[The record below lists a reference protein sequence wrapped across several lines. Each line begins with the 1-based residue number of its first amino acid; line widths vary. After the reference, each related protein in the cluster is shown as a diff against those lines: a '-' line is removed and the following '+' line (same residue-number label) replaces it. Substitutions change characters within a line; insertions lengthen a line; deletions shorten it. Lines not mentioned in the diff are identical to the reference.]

1 MQKVARKLAA
11 LLAVFVLAVGV
22 FFTASPAM
30 AAGENASLVVKG
42 SEQLNGKDIYA
53 LKMFDLT
60 KSADGAIAYTLVE
73 EWEDFFTFAAENK
86 YGCQNLEGEALSRKA
101 YEYVSN
107 LQNPA
112 DNVTTTL
119 STFASEAADYVL
131 DNPSTFSTDRKT
143 ATGAE
148 TSSDSGEYQAK
159 FTGLD
164 YGYYLVYPLGS
175 TGNGTRDTYA
185 MLYNVDKAS
194 VEIGMKSE
202 YPTVDKE
209 IVEGGSAVSGNTAQI
224 GDTLT
229 FTLTAKVP
237 DVSAY
242 DEYYQFAFAD
252 TLSKGLQF
260 NTGSIKVQWAPN
272 ADGQFTDIES
282 TNYKVTEPAYT
293 GAGDSSLRVDF
304 GTQKTVGDEPD
315 TERVYDALNLFK
327 GHVGW
332 TIKVTYTVT
341 LTETAVV
348 VGDANTNS
356 AKVEFTTD
364 PDSTG
369 TGSSTEDITK
379 TYTFGF
385 GIDKQKGNTDGD
397 AAGALAGAV
406 FKIYKDSGTDASEWD
421 GSDTVVKFTKQA
433 TSPKVDYDYYT
444 VDMTSGS
451 ETLTTTL
458 NKLYVCGLDE
468 GTYWIEEVSAPDGY
482 NKMAGYIKV
491 EISSTIDGN
500 GDLTA
505 HTITFTDPD
514 GSPIS
519 GATHENNHTI
529 QIINK
534 TGSLLPGTGG
544 MGTIAFTVVG
554 VAVIAG
560 GAVWYVNRRR
570 ATSNGEHVA

>member
-1 MQKVARKLAA
+1 MQKIIHKMAAVVAVVA
-11 LLAVFVLAVGV
+11 LVVGSLL
-22 FFTASPAM
+22 TASPAY
-30 AAGENASLVVKG
+30 AAGDNASLVVKG
-42 SEQLNGKDIYA
+42 SEQLNGKEIYA

-60 KSADGAIAYTLVE
+60 KNTDGAIAYTLVE
-73 EWEDFFTFAAENK
+73 EWKDFFTSAAGNK

-101 YEYVSN
+101 YEYVAQLTGDN
-107 LQNPA
+107 QN
-112 DNVTTTL
+112 DTTTQL

-131 DNPSTFSTDRKT
+131 DNPSTFSADRKT
-143 ATGAE
+143 AMGAE
-148 TSSDSGEYQAK
+148 TSTDSGEYQAK

-185 MLYNVDKAS
+185 MLYNVDEES
-194 VEIGMKSE
+194 VEISMKSE

-209 IVEGGSAVSGNTAQI
+209 IVEDDDTVSGNTAQI

-242 DEYYQFAFAD
+242 DEYYQFAFVD
-252 TLSKGLQF
+252 TLSKGLKF
-260 NTGSIKVQWAPN
+260 NEGSIKVQWDQN
-272 ADGQFTDIES
+272 ADGQFTDIGG
-282 TNYKVTEPAYT
+282 TNYKVTEPTYT
-293 GAGDSSLRVDF
+293 GSGESSLRVDF
-304 GTQKTVGDEPD
+304 GTQKAVGDDSD
-315 TERVYDALNLFK
+315 TKQVYDALNLFK
-327 GHVGW
+327 GHEGW

-341 LTETAVV
+341 LTEAAVV

-385 GIDKQKGNTDGD
+385 GIDKQKGDTRG
-397 AAGALAGAV
+397 AANGALAGAV
-406 FKIYKDSGTDASEWD
+406 FKIYKDDGTEAGKWD
-421 GSDTVVKFTKQA
+421 SSDTVVKFTKQA
-433 TSPKVDYDYYT
+433 TSPKPDYDYYT
-444 VDMTSGS
+444 VDMTSDS

-458 NKLYVCGLDE
+458 NKLYVCGLDK

-500 GDLTA
+500 GDLTD
-505 HTITFTDPD
+505 HTITFTDSD

-519 GATHENNHTI
+519 GAAHDNNHTI

-534 TGSLLPGTGG
+534 TGSLLPETGG
-544 MGTIAFTVVG
+544 MGTIVFTVVG
-554 VAVIAG
+554 VAIVAG
-560 GAVWYVNRRR
+560 GIVWFASRRR
-570 ATSNGEHVA
+570 ANGSHAA

>member
-1 MQKVARKLAA
+1 MLKNMKAKALA
-11 LLAVFVLAVGV
+11 LLAVLVLAVGV

-30 AAGENASLVVKG
+30 AVGENASLVVKG
-42 SEQLNGKDIYA
+42 SEQLNGKEIYA

-60 KSADGAIAYTLVE
+60 EGSDDAIAYTLDE
-73 EWEDFFTFAAENK
+73 DWEGFFKSDAK
-86 YGCQNLEGEALSRKA
+86 YGCQSLEGEALSRKA
-101 YEYVSN
+101 YEYVSS
-107 LQNPA
+107 LQNSA

-148 TSSDSGEYQAK
+148 TSPDSGKYQAK

-175 TGNGTRDTYA
+175 TGDGTRDTYA
-185 MLYNVDKAS
+185 MLYNVDEAS
-194 VEIGMKSE
+194 VEISMKSE

-209 IVEGGSAVSGNTAQI
+209 IVEGDGAVSGNTAQI

-242 DEYYQFAFAD
+242 DEYYQFAFVD
-252 TLSKGLQF
+252 TLSKGLRF
-260 NTGSIKVQWAPN
+260 NSITSVQWAESE
-272 ADGQFTDIES
+272 DGSFSDMGS
-282 TNYKVTEPAYT
+282 TNYTVTAPKYT
-293 GAGDSSLRVDF
+293 GTSASELRIDF
-304 GTQKTVGDEPD
+304 GTKTQAGEPATD
-315 TERVYDALNLFK
+315 IYNALALFQ
-327 GHVGW
+327 GHEGW

-341 LTETAVV
+341 LTEAAVV
-348 VGDANTNS
+348 ADAANTNS

-385 GIDKQKGNTDGD
+385 GIDKQKGDTDGRAD
-397 AAGALAGAV
+397 GPLAGAV
-406 FKIYKDSGTDASEWD
+406 FKIYKDSGTDASKWD
-421 GSDTVVKFTKQA
+421 SSDTVVKFTKQEDA
-433 TSPKVDYDYYT
+433 NKAGFDYYT
-444 VDMTSGS
+444 VDASGN
-451 ETLTTTL
+451 EELTTTT
-458 NKLYVCGLDE
+458 NKLYVCGLE
-468 GTYWIEEVSAPDGY
+468 PGTYWIEEFSAPDGY
-482 NKMAGYIKV
+482 NKMAGYMKVVISAEVNESTGELTSHSIK
-491 EISSTIDGN
+491 
-500 GDLTA
+500 
-505 HTITFTDPD
+505 FTNPD
-514 GSPIS
+514 GTEIDPQPD
-519 GATHENNHTI
+519 HNNDHTI

-534 TGSLLPGTGG
+534 TGSLLPETGG
-544 MGTIAFTVVG
+544 MGTVIFTVIG

-560 GAVWYVNRRR
+560 GAAWYVSRRR
-570 ATSNGEHVA
+570 SSGAHNA

>member
-1 MQKVARKLAA
+1 MHKVTRKLAA

-22 FFTASPAM
+22 FFTATPAM

-42 SEQLNGKDIYA
+42 SEQLNGKEIYA

-60 KSADGAIAYTLVE
+60 EGSDGAIAYTLDE
-73 EWEDFFTFAAENK
+73 DWEGFFKSDAK
-86 YGCQNLEGEALSRKA
+86 YGCQSLEGEALSRKA
-101 YEYVSN
+101 YEYVSS
-107 LQNPA
+107 LQNSA
-112 DNVTTTL
+112 DNVTTSL

-148 TSSDSGEYQAK
+148 TSPDSGEYQAK

-185 MLYNVDKAS
+185 MLYNVNEGS
-194 VEIGMKSE
+194 VEISMKSE

-209 IVEGGSAVSGNTAQI
+209 IVEGDGAVSGNTAQI

-242 DEYYQFAFAD
+242 DEYYQFAFVD

-260 NTGSIKVQWAPN
+260 NSITSVQWAERE
-272 ADGQFTDIES
+272 DGSFSDMGS
-282 TNYKVTEPAYT
+282 TNYTVTEPKYT
-293 GAGDSSLRVDF
+293 GTSASELRIDF
-304 GTQKTVGDEPD
+304 GTKTQAGEPATD
-315 TERVYDALNLFK
+315 IYDALALFQE
-327 GHVGW
+327 HEGW

-341 LTETAVV
+341 LTEAAVV
-348 VGDANTNS
+348 ADAANTNS

-385 GIDKQKGNTDGD
+385 GIDKQKGATDGRAD
-397 AAGALAGAV
+397 GPLAGAV
-406 FKIYKDSGTDASEWD
+406 FKIYKDSGTDASKWD
-421 GSDTVVKFTKQA
+421 SSDTVVKFTKQEDA
-433 TSPKVDYDYYT
+433 NKAGFDYYT
-444 VDMTSGS
+444 VNASGN
-451 ETLTTTL
+451 EELTTTT
-458 NKLYVCGLDE
+458 NKLYVCGLE
-468 GTYWIEEVSAPDGY
+468 PGTYWIEEFSAPDGY
-482 NKMAGYIKV
+482 NKMAGYMKVVISAEVNESTGELTSHSIK
-491 EISSTIDGN
+491 
-500 GDLTA
+500 
-505 HTITFTDPD
+505 FTNPD
-514 GSPIS
+514 GTEVDPQPD
-519 GATHENNHTI
+519 HNNDHTI

-534 TGSLLPGTGG
+534 TGSLLPETGG
-544 MGTIAFTVVG
+544 MGTIVFTVVG
-554 VAVIAG
+554 VAIVAG
-560 GAVWYVNRRR
+560 GIVWFASRRR
-570 ATSNGEHVA
+570 ANGSHAA

>member
-1 MQKVARKLAA
+1 MHKVTRKLAA

-22 FFTASPAM
+22 FFTATPAM
-30 AAGENASLVVKG
+30 AAGDNASLVVKG
-42 SEQLNGKDIYA
+42 SEQLNGKEIYA

-60 KSADGAIAYTLVE
+60 KSGDDAIAYTLDE
-73 EWEDFFTFAAENK
+73 DWEGFFKSDDK
-86 YGCQNLEGEALSRKA
+86 YGCQGLEGETLSRKA
-101 YEYVSN
+101 YEYVSS
-107 LQNPA
+107 LQNTA

-131 DNPSTFSTDRKT
+131 DNPNTFSADRKT
-143 ATGAE
+143 AKGTE
-148 TSSDSGEYQAK
+148 TSPGSGEYQAK

-185 MLYNVDKAS
+185 MLYNVDKDS
-194 VEIGMKSE
+194 VEISMKSE

-209 IVEGGSAVSGNTAQI
+209 IVEGDVTVSGNTAQI

-242 DEYYQFAFAD
+242 DKYYQFAFVD

-260 NTGSIKVQWAPN
+260 NTGSIKVQWASP

-282 TNYKVTEPAYT
+282 TNYEVTEPAYT
-293 GAGDSSLRVDF
+293 GDGDSFLRVDF
-304 GTQKTVGDEPD
+304 GTQKPVGDVPD
-315 TERVYDALNLFK
+315 TKQVYDALNLFK
-327 GHVGW
+327 GHEGW

-341 LTETAVV
+341 LTEAAVV
-348 VGDANTNS
+348 VDDANTNS

-385 GIDKQKGNTDGD
+385 GIDKQKGNTDGE
-397 AAGALAGAV
+397 ASGALAGAV
-406 FKIYKDSGTDASEWD
+406 FKIYKDSGTEASKWD
-421 GSDTVVKFTKQA
+421 SSDTVVKFTKQEDA
-433 TSPKVDYDYYT
+433 NKADFDYYT
-444 VDMTSGS
+444 VDASGND
-451 ETLTTTL
+451 TLTTTT
-458 NKLYVCGLDE
+458 NKLYVCGLE
-468 GTYWIEEVSAPDGY
+468 PGTYWIEEVSAPDGY
-482 NKMAGYIKV
+482 NKMAGYMKV
-491 EISSTIDGN
+491 VIEAVVDEVT
-500 GDLTA
+500 GDLTS
-505 HTITFTDPD
+505 HSITFTNPD
-514 GSPIS
+514 GTEVDPQPD
-519 GATHENNHTI
+519 HNNDHTI

-534 TGSLLPGTGG
+534 TGSLLPETGG
-544 MGTIAFTVVG
+544 MGTVIFTVVG
-554 VAVIAG
+554 VAAIAG
-560 GAVWYVNRRR
+560 GTVWYVNRRR
-570 ATSNGEHVA
+570 ATSNGAHTA

>member
-1 MQKVARKLAA
+1 MQGIKKKLVAA
-11 LLAVFVLAVGV
+11 LTVVALVVSALA
-22 FFTASPAM
+22 TALPAY
-30 AAGENASLVVKG
+30 ATGENASLVVKG

-60 KSADGAIAYTLVE
+60 KGDGGAIAYTLVE
-73 EWEDFFTFAAENK
+73 EWEDFFTSAAENK
-86 YGCQNLEGEALSRKA
+86 YGCQGLEGETLSRKA
-101 YEYVSN
+101 YEYVSS
-107 LQNPA
+107 LQNTA
-112 DNVTTTL
+112 DNETTTL

-131 DNPSTFSTDRKT
+131 DNPNTFSADRKT
-143 ATGAE
+143 AKGAE
-148 TSSDSGEYQAK
+148 TSPGSGEYQAK

-185 MLYNVDKAS
+185 MLYNVDKDS
-194 VEIGMKSE
+194 VEISMKSE

-209 IVEGGSAVSGNTAQI
+209 IVEGDGTVSGNTAQI

-242 DEYYQFAFAD
+242 DEYYQFAFVD
-252 TLSKGLQF
+252 TLSKGLKF
-260 NTGSIKVQWAPN
+260 NSITSVQWAESANGPFS
-272 ADGQFTDIES
+272 DMGS
-282 TNYKVTEPAYT
+282 TNYTVTTPSYT
-293 GAGDSSLRVDF
+293 GTDDSKLRIDF
-304 GTQKTVGDEPD
+304 GTKTQAGEPATD
-315 TERVYDALNLFK
+315 IYNALTLFQ
-327 GHVGW
+327 GHEGW
-332 TIKVTYTVT
+332 TIKVTYTAT
-341 LTETAVV
+341 LTDAAVV

-397 AAGALAGAV
+397 ADGALAGAV
-406 FKIYKDSGTDASEWD
+406 FKIYKDDGTEAGKWD
-421 GSDTVVKFTKQA
+421 SSDTVVKFTKQEGA
-433 TSPKVDYDYYT
+433 NKEGFDYYT
-444 VDMTSGS
+444 VDASGKD
-451 ETLTTTL
+451 TLTTTA

-500 GDLTA
+500 GDLTG

-514 GSPIS
+514 GSQIS
-519 GATHENNHTI
+519 GATHENDHTI

-534 TGSLLPGTGG
+534 TGQLLPETGG
-544 MGTIAFTVVG
+544 MGTVIFTVVG
-554 VAVIAG
+554 VAVVAG
-560 GAVWYVNRRR
+560 GAIWMVQRNRRN
-570 ATSNGEHVA
+570 AASNGSHMA

>member
-1 MQKVARKLAA
+1 MLKNMKAKALA
-11 LLAVFVLAVGV
+11 LLAVLVLAVGV

-30 AAGENASLVVKG
+30 AVGENASLVVKG
-42 SEQLNGKDIYA
+42 SEQLNGKEIYA

-60 KSADGAIAYTLVE
+60 KSTDGAIAYTLVE
-73 EWEDFFTFAAENK
+73 EWEGFFTSAAGNK

-101 YEYVSN
+101 YEYVSS
-107 LQNPA
+107 LQNSA

-131 DNPSTFSTDRKT
+131 DNPSAFSTDRKT

-148 TSSDSGEYQAK
+148 TSPDSGKYQAK

-185 MLYNVDKAS
+185 MLYNVDEAS
-194 VEIGMKSE
+194 VEISMKSE

-209 IVEGGSAVSGNTAQI
+209 IVEGDGAVSGNTAQI

-242 DEYYQFAFAD
+242 DEYYQFAFVD
-252 TLSKGLQF
+252 TLSKGLKF
-260 NTGSIKVQWAPN
+260 NSITSVQWA
-272 ADGQFTDIES
+272 ES
-282 TNYKVTEPAYT
+282 ENGSFSDMGDANYTVTSPSYT
-293 GAGDSSLRVDF
+293 GTGSSELRIDF
-304 GTQKTVGDEPD
+304 GTKTKAGDPATD
-315 TERVYDALNLFK
+315 IYNALTLFQ
-327 GHVGW
+327 GHEGW

-341 LTETAVV
+341 LTEAAVV
-348 VGDANTNS
+348 VDEANTNS

-385 GIDKQKGNTDGD
+385 GIDKQKGNTDGV

-406 FKIYKDSGTDASEWD
+406 FKIYKDSGTDASNWD
-421 GSDTVVKFTKQA
+421 NSDVVVKFKQQA
-433 TSPKVDYDYYT
+433 TSPKDGYDYYT
-444 VDMTSGS
+444 VDANGS
-451 ETLTTTL
+451 ETLKTTT
-458 NKLYVCGLDE
+458 NKLYVCGLE
-468 GTYWIEEVSAPDGY
+468 PGTYWIEEVSAPDGY
-482 NKMAGYIKV
+482 NKMAGYMKV
-491 EISSTIDGN
+491 VISADVDESTGELESHSIM
-500 GDLTA
+500 
-505 HTITFTDPD
+505 FTNPD
-514 GSPIS
+514 GTAVNPQPE
-519 GATHENNHTI
+519 HKDNHTI
-529 QIINK
+529 VIINK
-534 TGSLLPGTGG
+534 TGQLLPETGG
-544 MGTIAFTVVG
+544 MGTVIFTVIG

-560 GAVWYVNRRR
+560 GAAWYVSRRR
-570 ATSNGEHVA
+570 SSGAHNA

>member
-1 MQKVARKLAA
+1 MQGIKKKLVAA
-11 LLAVFVLAVGV
+11 LTVVALVVSALA
-22 FFTASPAM
+22 TALPAY
-30 AAGENASLVVKG
+30 AADENASLVVKG
-42 SEQLNGKDIYA
+42 SEQLNGKEIYA

-60 KSADGAIAYTLVE
+60 KSGDNAIAYTLDE
-73 EWEDFFTFAAENK
+73 DWEGFFKSAEK
-86 YGCQNLEGEALSRKA
+86 YGCQDLEGETLSRKA
-101 YEYVSN
+101 YEYVAK
-107 LQNPA
+107 LTGDDQN
-112 DNVTTTL
+112 DTTTQL

-131 DNPSTFSTDRKT
+131 DNPSTFSTDRKI

-148 TSSDSGEYQAK
+148 TSPDSGEYQAK
-159 FTGLD
+159 FIGLD

-185 MLYNVDKAS
+185 MLYNVDETS
-194 VEIGMKSE
+194 VEISMKSE

-209 IVEGGSAVSGNTAQI
+209 IVEGDGTVSGNTAQI

-242 DEYYQFAFAD
+242 DEYYKFAFVD
-252 TLSKGLQF
+252 TLSKGLKF
-260 NTGSIKVQWAPN
+260 NSITSVQWAESEN
-272 ADGQFTDIES
+272 GLFSDMDG
-282 TNYKVTEPAYT
+282 TNYTVTPPNYT
-293 GAGDSSLRVDF
+293 GTDSSELRIDF
-304 GTQKTVGDEPD
+304 GTKTQAGEPA
-315 TERVYDALNLFK
+315 TEIYDALTLFQ
-327 GHVGW
+327 GHKGW

-341 LTETAVV
+341 LTEAAVV
-348 VGDANTNS
+348 VDDANTNS

-385 GIDKQKGNTDGD
+385 GINKQKGGADG
-397 AAGALAGAV
+397 AADGALADAV
-406 FKIYKDSGTDASEWD
+406 FKIYKDDGTEAGKWD
-421 GSDTVVKFTKQA
+421 SSDTVVKFTKRENA
-433 TSPKVDYDYYT
+433 NKVGFDYYT

-482 NKMAGYIKV
+482 NKMGGYIKV

-500 GDLTA
+500 GNLTG
-505 HTITFTDPD
+505 HTIKFTDTD
-514 GSPIS
+514 GSEIS
-519 GATHENNHTI
+519 GADHSNDHTI

-534 TGSLLPGTGG
+534 TGSLLPETGG
-544 MGTIAFTVVG
+544 MGTVIFTVVG
-554 VAVIAG
+554 VAVVAG
-560 GAVWYVNRRR
+560 GAIWMVQRNRRN
-570 ATSNGEHVA
+570 AASNGSHMA